1 MMNNSFEITKMPDLP
16 RIKLLDLGASA
27 LTDLELV
34 QIVIGN
40 GCNGYDYSTISH
52 NLLYM
57 INAVG
62 IDRLSLDHIRAVKGI
77 GIAKASAI
85 YCTFELYKRIIC
97 QS

>member
-1 MMNNSFEITKMPDLP
+1 MNNSFEITKMPDLP
-16 RIKLLDLGASA
+16 RVKLLDFGASA

-34 QIVIGN
+34 QVIVGN

-52 NLLYM
+52 SLLYM
-57 INAVG
+57 IKAVG
-62 IDRLSLDHIRAVKGI
+62 IDKLSLDHIRAVKGI

-85 YCTFELYKRIIC
+85 HATFELYKR